1 LHGKAKKHYLVDS
14 LINMFKI
21 KNLLFIGLV
30 AAITLPGCNPQ
41 HKLLNPDNAV
51 FTEKAP
57 AVFKVMLETTKGNI
71 TIEVNRDLSPNGAD
85 RFYNLVRYGYYNNTA
100 FFRVRDKTW
109 AQFGIAGGAKIAQA
123 WRSKTFADDPCKASN
138 IRGMVAFAFKEPNGR
153 TTQVFINLRDN
164 SPTLDKDLFVPFG
177 EITAGMDVVDAL
189 YSGYG
194 ENSGGGIRAGKQD
207 SLFMGGN
214 AYLKQRYP
222 KLDYILKAKILKD

>member
-1 LHGKAKKHYLVDS
+1 VDS
-14 LINMFKI
+14 LINMLKI
-21 KNLLFIGLV
+21 KNLLFIALI
-30 AAITLPGCNPQ
+30 AAIILPGCNPQ
-41 HKLLNPDNAV
+41 HKLLNPDNPI
-51 FTEKAP
+51 FKEKAP
-57 AVFKVMLETTKGNI
+57 SLFKVILETTKGNI
-71 TIEVNRDLSPNGAD
+71 TIEVNREWSPNGVD

-109 AQFGIAGGAKIAQA
+109 AQFGISGNPKVAQA
-123 WRSKTFADDPCKASN
+123 WCNSTFADDPRKASN
-138 IRGMVAFAFKEPNGR
+138 IRGRVAFAFKEPNGR

-164 SPTLDKDLFVPFG
+164 SPTLDKEPFVPFG

-214 AYLKQRYP
+214 AYIKQRYP
-222 KLDYILKAKILKD
+222 KLDYILKARILKD